1 MAKRETINA
10 ILALY
15 KKLGGNE
22 STVLGS
28 RTNVNFLGKGK
39 SSELMVD
46 MDINPEALAVL
57 PRSKAVEEL
66 TSSVGYAVGDKLN
79 DIQANQLLKNMQT
92 MDSIYN
98 PPAAPANITDLATG
112 TRNLDQEG
120 LMSLRTENLQPKK
133 RFFRGVEIKDPT
145 FDEDLPFDNAAE
157 KLAEIR
163 MSNEAFEQAAKLSD
177 DLPPPGSRG
186 GPDDIAAPIGSA
198 EETIKNLAKSEGV
211 DAAETILPT
220 GSGLESLK
228 QVRNFEKTIG
238 DDLVNTVYDMAG
250 VKETAKPVAR
260 GNARDFLN
268 TIKDMED
275 PTFPDGPTL
284 SSIMEADDLRFVT
297 EGGGGALGDPLLLV
311 QKYFGPKV
319 ASAVSQLD
327 GREQIEIF
335 ARNLVRIK
343 DAKGRTITDRNFDPK
358 MVDPEDFEFADGG
371 RVPFFRG
378 KLVGA
383 GAAAAGKAFGLA
395 KKAATKASG
404 KQMGYGDIRKYG
416 LEAEDISRLFRN
428 VAMDKSLV
436 GKEKTLYMKQLNQ
449 VLRNP
454 DDYPE
459 GIREIQQLL
468 GIDPIGF
475 KGGGLAEILEV

>member
-1 MAKRETINA
+1 MASKTLIDTA
-10 ILALY
+10 VKLY
-15 KKLGGNE
+15 QSLGGNV
-22 STVLGS
+22 SKILGT

-46 MDINPEALAVL
+46 MDINPDALGVL

-66 TSSVGYAVGDKLN
+66 ESAMGYLTSGKLN
-79 DIQANQLLKNMQT
+79 DIQANQLIKNMNT
-92 MDSIYN
+92 MKTVYD
-98 PPAAPANITDLATG
+98 PPAAPANITDMVTG
-112 TRNLDQEG
+112 TRGLNKEG
-120 LMSLRTENLQPKK
+120 LESLR
-133 RFFRGVEIKDPT
+133 
-145 FDEDLPFDNAAE
+145 AMA
-157 KLAEIR
+157 
-163 MSNEAFEQAAKLSD
+163 D

-186 GPDDIAAPIGSA
+186 GADDIAAPVGSA
-198 EETIKNLAKSEGV
+198 EETIRNLAKSEGV

-238 DDLVNTVYDMAG
+238 DDLVNKVYDMAG
-250 VKETAKPVAR
+250 VKEAAKPVAR

-275 PTFPDGPTL
+275 PSFPGGPTL
-284 SSIMEADDLRFVT
+284 SSVMETDDLRFMT

-395 KKAATKASG
+395 KKAATRASG
-404 KQMGYGDIRKYG
+404 QQMGYGDIRKYG

>member
-98 PPAAPANITDLATG
+98 PPAAPANITDMVTG
-112 TRNLDQEG
+112 TRGLNKEG
-120 LMSLRTENLQPKK
+120 LESLR
-133 RFFRGVEIKDPT
+133 
-145 FDEDLPFDNAAE
+145 AMA
-157 KLAEIR
+157 
-163 MSNEAFEQAAKLSD
+163 D

-186 GPDDIAAPIGSA
+186 GADDIAAPVGSA
-198 EETIKNLAKSEGV
+198 EETIRNLAKSEGV

-228 QVRNFEKTIG
+228 KVQNFDRTIG
-238 DDLVNTVYDMAG
+238 DDLVNKVYDMAG
-250 VKETAKPVAR
+250 VLPNAKPVAR

-275 PTFPDGPTL
+275 PSFPGGPTL
-284 SSIMEADDLRFVT
+284 SSIMEADDLRFMT

-335 ARNLVRIK
+335 AKNLVRIK
-343 DAKGRTITDRNFDPK
+343 DAKGRTITDRNFNPN

-371 RVPFFRG
+371 RVPMF
-378 KLVGA
+378 VG
-383 GAAAAGKAFGLA
+383 GAAARIGFQAL
-395 KKAATKASG
+395 
-404 KQMGYGDIRKYG
+404 RKYG
-416 LEAEDISRLFRN
+416 IGAKDITRLFAS
-428 VAMDKSLV
+428 VGSDKSLV
-436 GKEKTLYMKQLNQ
+436 GKEKTLYMKKLNQ
-449 VLRNP
+449 VLKNP
-454 DDYPE
+454 DDFPDA
-459 GIREIQQLL
+459 IKEIQIKL

>member
-1 MAKRETINA
+1 MASRALIDTA
-10 ILALY
+10 VQLY
-15 KKLGGNE
+15 KSLGGNV
-22 STVLGS
+22 SKILGT

-46 MDINPEALAVL
+46 MDINPDALGVL

-66 TSSVGYAVGDKLN
+66 ESAMGYLTSGKLN
-79 DIQANQLLKNMQT
+79 DIQANQLIKNMNT
-92 MDSIYN
+92 MKTVYD
-98 PPAAPANITDLATG
+98 PPAAPANITDMVTG
-112 TRNLDQEG
+112 TRGLNKEG
-120 LMSLRTENLQPKK
+120 LESLR
-133 RFFRGVEIKDPT
+133 
-145 FDEDLPFDNAAE
+145 AMA
-157 KLAEIR
+157 
-163 MSNEAFEQAAKLSD
+163 D

-186 GPDDIAAPIGSA
+186 GADDIAAPVGSA
-198 EETIKNLAKSEGV
+198 EETIRNLAKSEGV

-250 VKETAKPVAR
+250 VKESAKPVAR

-335 ARNLVRIK
+335 AKNLVRIK
-343 DAKGRTITDRNFDPK
+343 DAKGRTITDRNFDPR

>member
-1 MAKRETINA
+1 MASRALIDTA
-10 ILALY
+10 VQLY
-15 KKLGGNE
+15 KSLGGNV
-22 STVLGS
+22 SKILGT

-46 MDINPEALAVL
+46 MDINPEALGVL
-57 PRSKAVEEL
+57 PKSKAIEEL
-66 TSSVGYAVGDKLN
+66 ESAMGYLTSGKLN
-79 DIQANQLLKNMQT
+79 DIQANQLIKNMNT
-92 MDSIYN
+92 MKTVYD
-98 PPAAPANITDLATG
+98 PPAAPANITDMVTG
-112 TRNLDQEG
+112 TRGLNKEG
-120 LMSLRTENLQPKK
+120 LESLR
-133 RFFRGVEIKDPT
+133 
-145 FDEDLPFDNAAE
+145 AMA
-157 KLAEIR
+157 
-163 MSNEAFEQAAKLSD
+163 D

-186 GPDDIAAPIGSA
+186 GADDIAAPVGSA
-198 EETIKNLAKSEGV
+198 EETIRNLAKSEGV

-238 DDLVNTVYDMAG
+238 DDLVNKVYDMAG
-250 VKETAKPVAR
+250 VLPNAKPVAR

-275 PTFPDGPTL
+275 PTFPGGPTL

-327 GREQIEIF
+327 GRDQIEIF
-335 ARNLVRIK
+335 AKNLVRIK
-343 DAKGRTITDRNFDPK
+343 DAKGRSITDRNFNPN

-395 KKAATKASG
+395 KKAAFKQSG

-436 GKEKTLYMKQLNQ
+436 GKEKTLYMQQLNK
-449 VLRNP
+449 VLKNP
-454 DDYPE
+454 DDYPD
-459 GIREIQQLL
+459 GIREIQQML

>member
-10 ILALY
+10 IVQLF
-15 KKLGGNE
+15 KKLGGNT
-22 STVLGS
+22 SDVLGTRS
-28 RTNVNFLGKGK
+28 NVNFLGKGK
-39 SSELMVD
+39 SSELMID

-92 MDSIYN
+92 MDSVYF
-98 PPAAPANITDLATG
+98 PPAAPANITDMVTG
-112 TRNLDQEG
+112 TRGLDREG
-120 LMSLRTENLQPKK
+120 LMSLR
-133 RFFRGVEIKDPT
+133 
-145 FDEDLPFDNAAE
+145 AMA
-157 KLAEIR
+157 
-163 MSNEAFEQAAKLSD
+163 D

-186 GPDDIAAPIGSA
+186 GADDIAAPTVSA

-220 GSGLESLK
+220 GAGLESLK
-228 QVRNFEKTIG
+228 KVRNFEKTIG

-250 VKETAKPVAR
+250 VKEAAKPVAR

-275 PTFPDGPTL
+275 PTFPGGPTL
-284 SSIMEADDLRFVT
+284 SSIMEADDLRFAT

-327 GREQIEIF
+327 GRDQIEIF
-335 ARNLVRIK
+335 AKNLVRIK
-343 DAKGRTITDRNFDPK
+343 DAKGRTITDRNFDPN
-358 MVDPEDFEFADGG
+358 MVDPEDFQFADGG
-371 RVPFFRG
+371 RVPFFKG

-395 KKAATKASG
+395 KKAAFKQSG

-436 GKEKTLYMKQLNQ
+436 GKEKTLYMQQLNK

-454 DDYPE
+454 DDYPD
-459 GIREIQQLL
+459 GIREIQQML